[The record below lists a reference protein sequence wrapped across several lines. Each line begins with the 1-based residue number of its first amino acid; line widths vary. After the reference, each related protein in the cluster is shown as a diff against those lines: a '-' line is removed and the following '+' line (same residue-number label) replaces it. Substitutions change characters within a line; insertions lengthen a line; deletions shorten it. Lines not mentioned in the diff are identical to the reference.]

1 MRYIPNSQA
10 DRQQMLAE
18 IGVDSTEQLFAGI
31 PEKLR
36 LRRFLD
42 LPKALSESELLE
54 YFRKRASK
62 NEIEPAAFI
71 GAGIYRHYIPIVIDA
86 LISRSEFYTAYT
98 PYQAEIAQGTLQ
110 AIFEFQTYIAQLTGM
125 EVANASLYDGSTG
138 LAEAILMAQRVTR
151 KNKFLVAR
159 SVHPEYRAVVDTYA
173 KNLGI
178 QIELIGYAPDGRMNL
193 EQLAS
198 KLDSNTAA
206 VVVQSPNFFG
216 TIERT
221 HDVAEMAHKHDAM
234 SITNVCEAISLGI
247 LKPAGE
253 DQSEKRRA
261 DIVVG
266 EAQSFGIPPSF
277 GGPHVGFLATREKY
291 VRQMPGRLVGM
302 GKDFSGRRGF
312 VLTLST
318 REQHI
323 RREKATS
330 NICTNQ
336 SLCALMA
343 TIYLAVVGP
352 KGLREICEH
361 NVLKT
366 DYAVTQIRE
375 RTKFRVLFSA
385 PRFNEFVIQNPLPL
399 GEGRRAREAQA
410 RQGEAS
416 TNGSPGEGLS
426 SPGLPLWRFYPEL
439 GNARLLCVTE
449 INSREQIDRMVQG
462 LAS

>member
-1 MRYIPNSQA
+1 
-10 DRQQMLAE
+10 MLAE
-18 IGVDSTEQLFAGI
+18 IGVASIEQLFSGI

-36 LRRFLD
+36 LRRLLA
-42 LPKALSESELLE
+42 LPKALTEPELVE
-54 YFRKRASK
+54 YFQARAVK
-62 NEIEPAAFI
+62 NSIEAMAFV
-71 GAGIYRHYIPIVIDA
+71 GAGVYRHYTPIIIDA

-138 LAEAILMAQRVTR
+138 LAEAVLMAHRISK
-151 KNKFLVAR
+151 KNRFLIATT
-159 SVHPEYRAVVDTYA
+159 VHPEYRAVVETYA

-178 QIELIGYAPDGRMNL
+178 QIELIGYTSSGHVAM
-193 EQLAS
+193 EQLERQIS
-198 KLDSNTAA
+198 DDVAA

-216 TIERT
+216 TIEYT
-221 HDVAEMAHKHDAM
+221 HDIAQLAHGHNAL
-234 SITNVCEAISLGI
+234 SIVNVCEAASFGI
-247 LKPAGE
+247 LKPPGQDKAE
-253 DQSEKRRA
+253 QRTA

-266 EAQSFGIPPSF
+266 EAQSLGIPPSF
-277 GGPHVGFLATREKY
+277 GGPHVGFLATRERY

-302 GKDFSGRRGF
+302 GKDHSGKQGF

-343 TIYLAVVGP
+343 TVYLATLGP
-352 KGLREICEH
+352 QGLREVAEQNI
-361 NVLKT
+361 LKT
-366 DYAVTQIRE
+366 DYAANAIAQ
-375 RTKFRVLFSA
+375 RTNHRVLFPG
-385 PRFNEFVIQNPLPL
+385 PRFNEFVL
-399 GEGRRAREAQA
+399 EVH
-410 RQGEAS
+410 
-416 TNGSPGEGLS
+416 GSCPVGF
-426 SPGLPLWRFYPEL
+426 PVKRFYPEL

-449 INSREQIDRMVQG
+449 TVRREEIDAMVER